1 MFKLTQKDCLH
12 CLSCV
17 AFAVLLNLVVPYVMK
32 LLVKSPDRSN
42 VLGRVAGNIADRAE
56 HPLESS
62 VVLALMVF
70 VACCLGQSF
79 PLFR

>member
-1 MFKLTQKDCLH
+1 MLNLTQKDCML

-17 AFAVLLNLVVPYVMK
+17 AFAVLVNLVVPYVVRM
-32 LLVKSPDRSN
+32 VVQSPDRSN
-42 VLGRVAGNIADRAE
+42 VVGRIVGNVVDRAD

-70 VACCLGQSF
+70 VACCLGKSF
-79 PLFR
+79 KLFN